1 MKIYALT
8 VTYDIYGASHT
19 RIGLYLADGL
29 ENALSKIKEEVL
41 ASNKES
47 KNIKLKLY
55 SYMSVIDLI
64 EALTTD
70 LPEIIKNAK
79 ERDKLAEIASIL
91 KK

>member
-8 VTYDIYGASHT
+8 VTYDIYGTSHT
-19 RIGLYLADGL
+19 RISLCLADGL

-41 ASNKES
+41 TSNKES
-47 KNIKLKLY
+47 KNIKLNLY

-64 EALTTD
+64 ETLTTD